1 MEIFTRVISSKDYT
15 YYRVRGQ
22 RGGDTRAHTHTRV
35 RAHTLPPAV
44 LEDILA
50 AINIIMCARTR
61 QRG

>member
-1 MEIFTRVISSKDYT
+1 MV
-15 YYRVRGQ
+15 VRAYA
-22 RGGDTRAHTHTRV
+22 RAHSM
-35 RAHTLPPAV
+35 LPLAV